1 MKVSIKLEYRDKTY
15 TSDYAEMTEE
25 EYKQMTDLIEKIVEG
40 KVTYFTFKKANQ
52 NFYFGQKI
60 LQESIV
66 TVSNAT

>member
-1 MKVSIKLEYRDKTY
+1 MKISIKLEYRDKIY

-40 KVTYFTFKKANQ
+40 KVTYFTFKKDNQ

-60 LQESIV
+60 LEESIV

>member
-15 TSDYAEMTEE
+15 ISDYAEITEE
-25 EYKQMTDLIEKIVEG
+25 EYKQMTDLIEKIVEC
-40 KVTYFTFKKANQ
+40 KITYFTFKKDNQ
-52 NFYFGQKI
+52 IFYFGQKI